1 MNLRT
6 VGLLNYQLRFLMLQ
20 KAEMVIKI
28 KKKNVEIIVGIFFK
42 ENRCLILKYCSAD
55 GFKM

>member
-20 KAEMVIKI
+20 KAEMVMKI
-28 KKKNVEIIVGIFFK
+28 KKKKYVEIIVGIFLRKQMPHTKVLFG
-42 ENRCLILKYCSAD
+42 RWL
-55 GFKM
+55 

>member
-20 KAEMVIKI
+20 KTEMVMQIL
-28 KKKNVEIIVGIFFK
+28 KNYVEIIIGNFFK
-42 ENRCLILKYCSAD
+42 KTDAS
-55 GFKM
+55 

>member
-20 KAEMVIKI
+20 KAEMVMKI
-28 KKKNVEIIVGIFFK
+28 KKKI
-42 ENRCLILKYCSAD
+42 C
-55 GFKM
+55 